1 MIHRFLRKI
10 LAAGCCML
18 LLAGCDTGAAENA
31 APRSIASE
39 SEGDRLID
47 SADLIGS
54 VTSVEADGF
63 AVQPTETD
71 GDIAMQAAEDND
83 AAGTGTRVQLG
94 EDGSVETAV
103 IDVASGA
110 VTTTAAAAADVRRG
124 AYVAVFGDTQA
135 DGSILATRVVIVQ
148 YAQTTGEGG
157 GDE

>member
-1 MIHRFLRKI
+1 
-10 LAAGCCML
+10 ML

-31 APRSIASE
+31 PQAITSE

-83 AAGTGTRVQLG
+83 AAGAGTRVQLG
-94 EDGSVETAV
+94 EHGSVERAV

-110 VTTTAAAAADVRRG
+110 VTTTAAAAADVQRG
-124 AYVAVFGDTQA
+124 DYVAVFGDTQA

-148 YAQTTGEGG
+148 YAQATGEGG

>member
-18 LLAGCDTGAAENA
+18 LLAGCGTGAAENT
-31 APRSIASE
+31 PQTITSE

-63 AVQPTETD
+63 ALQPTETD
-71 GDIAMQAAEDND
+71 DIAMQAAEDND

-94 EDGSVETAV
+94 EDGSVERAV

-110 VTTTAAAAADVRRG
+110 VTTTAAAAADVQRG

-148 YAQTTGEGG
+148 YAQATGEGG

>member
-1 MIHRFLRKI
+1 MIEPQSQKGEITMIHRFLQKI

-31 APRSIASE
+31 PQAITSE

-47 SADLIGS
+47 SADLIG
-54 VTSVEADGF
+54 
-63 AVQPTETD
+63 
-71 GDIAMQAAEDND
+71 DIAMQAAEDND
-83 AAGTGTRVQLG
+83 AAGAGTHVQLG
-94 EDGSVETAV
+94 EDGSVERAV

-110 VTTTAAAAADVRRG
+110 VTTTAAAAADVQRG

-148 YAQTTGEGG
+148 YAQATGEGG

>member
-1 MIHRFLRKI
+1 MF
-10 LAAGCCML
+10 
-18 LLAGCDTGAAENA
+18 LLAGCGTGAAENA
-31 APRSIASE
+31 PQTITSE

-83 AAGTGTRVQLG
+83 TAGAGTRVQLG
-94 EDGSVETAV
+94 EDGSVERAV

-110 VTTTAAAAADVRRG
+110 VTTTAAAAADVQRG

-148 YAQTTGEGG
+148 YVQTTGEGG

>member
-31 APRSIASE
+31 PQAITSE

-63 AVQPTETD
+63 ALQPTETD

-83 AAGTGTRVQLG
+83 AAGAGTRKRM
-94 EDGSVETAV
+94 A
-103 IDVASGA
+103 ASW
-110 VTTTAAAAADVRRG
+110 RR
-124 AYVAVFGDTQA
+124 AW
-135 DGSILATRVVIVQ
+135 
-148 YAQTTGEGG
+148 
-157 GDE
+157 

>member
-1 MIHRFLRKI
+1 MMIHRFLRKI
-10 LAAGCCML
+10 LAAGCCMF
-18 LLAGCDTGAAENA
+18 LLAGCGTGAAENA
-31 APRSIASE
+31 PQTITSE

-71 GDIAMQAAEDND
+71 GDIAMQAAENNV

-94 EDGSVETAV
+94 EDGSVERAV

-110 VTTTAAAAADVRRG
+110 VTTTAAAAADVQRG
-124 AYVAVFGDTQA
+124 DYVAVFGDTQA

-148 YAQTTGEGG
+148 YAQATGEGG

>member
-1 MIHRFLRKI
+1 
-10 LAAGCCML
+10 ML

-31 APRSIASE
+31 PQAITSE

-71 GDIAMQAAEDND
+71 GDIAMQAAEDNV

-94 EDGSVETAV
+94 EDCSVERAV

-110 VTTTAAAAADVRRG
+110 VTTTAASAADVQRG

-148 YAQTTGEGG
+148 YEQTTGEGG

>member
-1 MIHRFLRKI
+1 
-10 LAAGCCML
+10 ML

-31 APRSIASE
+31 PQAITSE

-63 AVQPTETD
+63 ALQPTETD

-83 AAGTGTRVQLG
+83 AAGAGTRVQLG
-94 EDGSVETAV
+94 EDGSVERTV

-110 VTTTAAAAADVRRG
+110 VTTTAAAAADVQRG
-124 AYVAVFGDTQA
+124 DYVAVFGDTQA
-135 DGSILATRVVIVQ
+135 DGSILAMRVVIVQ
-148 YAQTTGEGG
+148 YVQATGEGG

>member
-10 LAAGCCML
+10 LAAGYCML
-18 LLAGCDTGAAENA
+18 LLAGCGTDAAENA
-31 APRSIASE
+31 PQTITSE

-71 GDIAMQAAEDND
+71 GDIAMQAAEDNV

-94 EDGSVETAV
+94 EHGSVERAV

-110 VTTTAAAAADVRRG
+110 VTTTAASAADVQRG

-148 YAQTTGEGG
+148 YVQTTGEGG

>member
-1 MIHRFLRKI
+1 
-10 LAAGCCML
+10 ML

-31 APRSIASE
+31 PQAITSE

-63 AVQPTETD
+63 GLQPTETD
-71 GDIAMQAAEDND
+71 GDIAMQAAEDSD
-83 AAGTGTRVQLG
+83 AAGAGTRVQLG
-94 EDGSVETAV
+94 EDCSTERAV

-110 VTTTAAAAADVRRG
+110 VTTTAAAAADVQRG

-148 YAQTTGEGG
+148 YAQATGEEG

>member
-1 MIHRFLRKI
+1 
-10 LAAGCCML
+10 ML

-31 APRSIASE
+31 PQAITSE

-71 GDIAMQAAEDND
+71 GDIAMQAAEDNV

-94 EDGSVETAV
+94 EDGSVERAV

-110 VTTTAAAAADVRRG
+110 VTTTAAAAADMQRG
-124 AYVAVFGDTQA
+124 DYVAVFGDTQA

-148 YAQTTGEGG
+148 YAQATGEGG

>member
-1 MIHRFLRKI
+1 
-10 LAAGCCML
+10 ML
-18 LLAGCDTGAAENA
+18 LLAGCGTGAAENA
-31 APRSIASE
+31 PQAITSE

-63 AVQPTETD
+63 ALQPTETD

-83 AAGTGTRVQLG
+83 TAGTGTRVQLG
-94 EDGSVETAV
+94 EDGSVERAV

-110 VTTTAAAAADVRRG
+110 VTTTAAAAADVQRG
-124 AYVAVFGDTQA
+124 DYVAVFGDTQA

-148 YAQTTGEGG
+148 YAQATGEGG

>member
-1 MIHRFLRKI
+1 
-10 LAAGCCML
+10 ML

-31 APRSIASE
+31 PQAITSE

-63 AVQPTETD
+63 ALQPTETD

-83 AAGTGTRVQLG
+83 AAGAGTRVQLS
-94 EDGSVETAV
+94 EDCSVERAV

-110 VTTTAAAAADVRRG
+110 VTTTAAAAADVQRG

-135 DGSILATRVVIVQ
+135 DGSILARRVVIVQ
-148 YAQTTGEGG
+148 YAQATGEGG
-157 GDE
+157 GEE

>member
-1 MIHRFLRKI
+1 MKRFPHLCRWTALLVP
-10 LAAGCCML
+10 LA
-18 LLAGCDTGAAENA
+18 LLASSCSQSPDDL
-31 APRSIASE
+31 RRHYE

-83 AAGTGTRVQLG
+83 AAGAGTRVQLG
-94 EDGSVETAV
+94 EDGSVERAV

-110 VTTTAAAAADVRRG
+110 VTTTAASAADVQRG

-135 DGSILATRVVIVQ
+135 DGSILAMRVVIVQ
-148 YAQTTGEGG
+148 YAQATGEGG

>member
-1 MIHRFLRKI
+1 
-10 LAAGCCML
+10 ML

-31 APRSIASE
+31 PQAITSE

-63 AVQPTETD
+63 ALQPTETD

-83 AAGTGTRVQLG
+83 AAGAGTRVQLG
-94 EDGSVETAV
+94 EDGSVERAV

-110 VTTTAAAAADVRRG
+110 VTTTATAAADVQRG

-135 DGSILATRVVIVQ
+135 DGSILAMRVVIVQ
-148 YAQTTGEGG
+148 YAQATGEGG
-157 GDE
+157 GEE

>member
-31 APRSIASE
+31 PPRSITSE

-54 VTSVEADGF
+54 VISVEADGF
-63 AVQPTETD
+63 GLQLTETD
-71 GDIAMQAAEDND
+71 GDIAMQAAEDSD

-94 EDGSVETAV
+94 EDGSVERAV

-110 VTTTAAAAADVRRG
+110 VTTTAASAADVQRG
-124 AYVAVFGDTQA
+124 DYVAVFGDTQA

-148 YAQTTGEGG
+148 YEQTTGEGG

>member
-18 LLAGCDTGAAENA
+18 LLAGCGTGAAENTPQA
-31 APRSIASE
+31 ITSE

-63 AVQPTETD
+63 ALQPTETD

-83 AAGTGTRVQLG
+83 AAGAGTRVQLG
-94 EDGSVETAV
+94 EDGSVERAV

-110 VTTTAAAAADVRRG
+110 VTTTAASAADVQRG

-148 YAQTTGEGG
+148 YVQTTGEGG

>member
-10 LAAGCCML
+10 LAAGCCMF
-18 LLAGCDTGAAENA
+18 LLAGCGTGAAENA
-31 APRSIASE
+31 PQTITSE

-63 AVQPTETD
+63 ALQPTETD

-83 AAGTGTRVQLG
+83 AAGAGTRVQLG
-94 EDGSVETAV
+94 EDCSTERAV

-110 VTTTAAAAADVRRG
+110 VTTTAAAAADVQRG

-135 DGSILATRVVIVQ
+135 DGSILAMRVVIVQ
-148 YAQTTGEGG
+148 YAQATGEGG

>member
-1 MIHRFLRKI
+1 
-10 LAAGCCML
+10 ML

-31 APRSIASE
+31 PQAITSE

-83 AAGTGTRVQLG
+83 AAGAGTRVQLG
-94 EDGSVETAV
+94 EDGSVERAV

-110 VTTTAAAAADVRRG
+110 VTTTAAAAADVQRG
-124 AYVAVFGDTQA
+124 DYVAVFGDTQA
-135 DGSILATRVVIVQ
+135 DGSILAMRVVIVQ
-148 YAQTTGEGG
+148 YVQATGEGG
-157 GDE
+157 GEE

>member
-10 LAAGCCML
+10 LAAGCCMF
-18 LLAGCDTGAAENA
+18 LLAGCGTGAAENA
-31 APRSIASE
+31 PQTITSE

-83 AAGTGTRVQLG
+83 AAGAGTRVQLG
-94 EDGSVETAV
+94 EDCSVERAV

-110 VTTTAAAAADVRRG
+110 VTTTAASAADVQRG
-124 AYVAVFGDTQA
+124 DYVAVFGDTQA
-135 DGSILATRVVIVQ
+135 DGSILAMRVVIVQ
-148 YAQTTGEGG
+148 YAQATGEGG
-157 GDE
+157 GEE

>member
-10 LAAGCCML
+10 LAAGCSML
-18 LLAGCDTGAAENA
+18 LLAGCGTGAAENA
-31 APRSIASE
+31 PQTITSE

-63 AVQPTETD
+63 ALQPTETD

-83 AAGTGTRVQLG
+83 TAGAGTRVQLG
-94 EDGSVETAV
+94 EDGSVERAV

-110 VTTTAAAAADVRRG
+110 VTTTAAAVADVQRG
-124 AYVAVFGDTQA
+124 DYVAVFGDTQA

-148 YAQTTGEGG
+148 YAQATGEGG

>member
-1 MIHRFLRKI
+1 MF
-10 LAAGCCML
+10 
-18 LLAGCDTGAAENA
+18 LLAGCGTGAAENA
-31 APRSIASE
+31 PRSITSE

-63 AVQPTETD
+63 AVQPTEID
-71 GDIAMQAAEDND
+71 GDIAMQAAEDNI

-94 EDGSVETAV
+94 EDGSVERAV

-110 VTTTAAAAADVRRG
+110 VTTTAAAAADMQRG
-124 AYVAVFGDTQA
+124 DYVAVFGDTQA

-148 YAQTTGEGG
+148 YEQTTGEGG

>member
-1 MIHRFLRKI
+1 
-10 LAAGCCML
+10 ML
-18 LLAGCDTGAAENA
+18 LLAGCGTGAAENA
-31 APRSIASE
+31 PQTITSE

-54 VTSVEADGF
+54 VISVETDGF
-63 AVQPTETD
+63 ALQPTETD

-83 AAGTGTRVQLG
+83 AAGVGTRVQLG
-94 EDGSVETAV
+94 EDCSTERAV

-110 VTTTAAAAADVRRG
+110 VTTTAAAAADMQRG

-148 YAQTTGEGG
+148 YAQATGEGG